1 MHENDI
7 VMYDDDDLLQLSG
20 IQHFS
25 FCPRQWALIHIEGQW
40 QENLRT
46 IEGAILHERAHD
58 DAFTQKRGDLLISRG
73 MPVVSYMLGV
83 SGQCDIVEFRRD
95 DGGVP
100 IHGRDGQYLPMPV
113 EYKRGAP
120 KASDADRLQL
130 CLQAMCLEEMLVC
143 TIEQACLYY
152 GETRRRER
160 VELTQ
165 ELRGEV
171 RQMLSQMHAYYERR
185 HTPRVKPTKSCNAC
199 SLKTCCLPRL
209 GKGRS
214 ADGYIHARL
223 WEEDTPCGS

>member
-1 MHENDI
+1 
-7 VMYDDDDLLQLSG
+7 
-20 IQHFS
+20 
-25 FCPRQWALIHIEGQW
+25 
-40 QENLRT
+40 
-46 IEGAILHERAHD
+46 
-58 DAFTQKRGDLLISRG
+58 
-73 MPVVSYMLGV
+73 
-83 SGQCDIVEFRRD
+83 
-95 DGGVP
+95 
-100 IHGRDGQYLPMPV
+100 MPV

>member
-1 MHENDI
+1 
-7 VMYDDDDLLQLSG
+7 MYDDDDLLQLSG

-73 MPVVSYMLGV
+73 MPVVSYTLGV

-171 RQMLSQMHAYYERR
+171 HQVLSQMHAYYERR